1 MTLRSVSKAEAR
13 RIAQA
18 AEKLKR
24 EDARIRAATARVA
37 SRSSSSTP
45 PSSTSPPAG
54 PVHSPVPRPEPPP
67 PAPARTPAAA
77 MERAAKA
84 GDYDSASCL
93 ATFYLTGTGG
103 VTKNELA
110 AVYWSRCAAEGGV
123 HNNRI
128 YSIIYS
134 CEEAPGP
141 LRQWALVMLAVK
153 GVDEFRVQLEMET
166 MKESVVRV
174 NAEWLPTPEEVAA
187 DAAARQE
194 IAERAAGAAAGV
206 AGVTGA
212 AAAAS

>member
-1 MTLRSVSKAEAR
+1 MREEGAPGTTLTSSAVTPAVLQTVAEFLAR
-13 RIAQA
+13 YA
-18 AEKLKR
+18 AEPLPF
-24 EDARIRAATARVA
+24 ALA
-37 SRSSSSTP
+37 S
-45 PSSTSPPAG
+45 
-54 PVHSPVPRPEPPP
+54 V
-67 PAPARTPAAA
+67 
-77 MERAAKA
+77 RAAKA